1 MQSDAIKRPIRIG
14 ILRGGMGSN
23 YSSSL
28 RSGGDIISHIQ
39 ENLGDKYKTLD
50 ILIDKEGV
58 WHLNGIPVT
67 PDDLISK
74 IDVAW
79 NLSTSNF
86 SKTLESL
93 AIPHVSQSAFSF
105 ALENSEELLREHVKK
120 MGVDMPRA
128 IVIPLYQKDFD
139 GPRER
144 YSIKKAKEI
153 HRKFAGPWVVK
164 SFTPD
169 SNMAIHMAKT
179 FPQLVD
185 AIEDGV
191 KHEKS
196 ILVEEFISGKVASVH
211 SVANFR
217 NEDVYTFPLGNT
229 FGQFSAEEKEKLMDL
244 SKELHTHIGAKH
256 YLKCNFI
263 LNKRGRVYIFGIET
277 VPNLKTNSHFYEV
290 CELVGTKPEDVV
302 HYILEQ
308 VL

>member
-1 MQSDAIKRPIRIG
+1 MQSSGIKRIG
-14 ILRGGMGSN
+14 ILRGGHGAHYGS
-23 YSSSL
+23 SI
-28 RSGGDIISHIQ
+28 RSGADIISHIQ
-39 ENLGDKYKTLD
+39 EKLSDKYKVLD

-58 WHLNGIPVT
+58 WHLNGVPIS

-74 IDVAW
+74 IDLAW

-86 SKTLESL
+86 AKTLEDLS
-93 AIPHVSQSAFSF
+93 IPHASQSAFSF
-105 ALENSEELLREHVKK
+105 ALENSEELLREHMKK
-120 MGVDMPRA
+120 VGVDMPRT
-128 IVIPLYQKDFD
+128 IVLPLYQKDFD
-139 GPRER
+139 GDREK
-144 YSIKKAKEI
+144 YAIKKAKEI
-153 HRKFAGPWVVK
+153 HKKFAGPWVVK

-169 SNMAIHMAKT
+169 SNMGIHMAKT

-229 FGQFSAEEKEKLMDL
+229 FGQFSSEEKEKLLNL
-244 SKELHTHIGAKH
+244 SKELHTHIGASH

-263 LNKRGRVYIFGIET
+263 LNNRGKVYMFGIET
-277 VPNLKTNSHFYEV
+277 TPNLKPNSHFYEV
-290 CELVGTKPEDVV
+290 CELIGTKPHHVV
-302 HYILEQ
+302 DHILANI
-308 VL
+308 